1 MTALAFQGFGHDRE
15 IGPATRL
22 ECKIC
27 WTVYDPADGDPV
39 WQVPPGTPFDQLP
52 SHWSCPNCS
61 ATREQ
66 FMVIDDD
73 DAEAPLPDPS
83 PRLNAAFREV
93 AQRMQGLPVV
103 NPALEVEA
111 VGFAPW
117 QGQWLGVMITP
128 WFMNLV
134 LLTRVR
140 RDWQP
145 LPVGGKRK
153 LQFPA
158 GVYEF
163 IGADDAIVGEH
174 QTCSLFSPM
183 HEFQNHAAARLV
195 AQLARE
201 ALFDPA
207 NAEVPERAPTEPP
220 PAELAVDREHAGE
233 QGPIS
238 KRDFL
243 RGRLSGGGDVA

>member
-1 MTALAFQGFGHDRE
+1 MSTLAFQGFGHDRE

-27 WTVYDPADGDPV
+27 WTVYDPAEGDPV
-39 WQVPPGTPFDQLP
+39 WQIPPGTPFDELP
-52 SHWSCPNCS
+52 PHWTCPNCS

-66 FMVIDDD
+66 FMVLGDDH
-73 DAEAPLPDPS
+73 AEPTLPDPT
-83 PRLNAAFREV
+83 PRLNAAFRE
-93 AQRMQGLPVV
+93 AAARMPGDLV

-117 QGQWLGVMITP
+117 QGHWLGIMVTP

-134 LLTRVR
+134 LAPRAQRRWQSIRVG
-140 RDWQP
+140 D
-145 LPVGGKRK
+145 KRK

-158 GVYEF
+158 GIYEF
-163 IGADDAIVGEH
+163 IGASDASVGEY
-174 QTCSLFSPM
+174 QSCSLFSPM
-183 HEFQNHAAARLV
+183 HQFESHAAARLV

-207 NAEVPERAPTEPP
+207 NAEQPEDAREAP
-220 PAELAVDREHAGE
+220 PAATHAE
-233 QGPIS
+233 EAQSIT

-243 RGRLSGGGDVA
+243 RGHFAGGGDGD

>member
-1 MTALAFQGFGHDRE
+1 MSTLAFQGFGHERE

-27 WTVYDPADGDPV
+27 WTVYDPAEGDPV
-39 WQVPPGTPFDQLP
+39 WQIPPGTPFDQLP
-52 SHWSCPNCS
+52 PHWSCPNCS

-66 FMVIDDD
+66 FMVIG
-73 DAEAPLPDPS
+73 DAQAEPTLPDPS
-83 PRLNAAFREV
+83 ERLNAAFREV
-93 AQRMQGLPVV
+93 AGRMPAALV

-117 QGQWLGVMITP
+117 QGHWLGVMLTP

-134 LLTRVR
+134 LLPRVQSR
-140 RDWQP
+140 WQSLRP
-145 LPVGGKRK
+145 GDKRK

-163 IGADDAIVGEH
+163 IGASDAQVGEY

-183 HEFQNHAAARLV
+183 QQFESHTAARLV
-195 AQLARE
+195 AQLARQ
-201 ALFDPA
+201 ALLDPA
-207 NAEVPERAPTEPP
+207 NADDAEGATADASAAASSVPRDSADE
-220 PAELAVDREHAGE
+220 
-233 QGPIS
+233 PIS

-243 RGRLSGGGDVA
+243 IGRFGAGGHVD